1 MGPDVTGA
9 AGIGQEN
16 KARLFDG
23 KMLWVRG
30 RWWYKLAHICQRWRS
45 AVLEWMGES
54 TITAGSR
61 RGSVRGLGWDRER
74 LAHFQDPGHLGIH
87 LTC

>member
-30 RWWYKLAHICQRWRS
+30 RWWYKFAHVCQRWRS
-45 AVLEWMGES
+45 AVLAMDGGINDSSGKSKGVQFEVWDGIEN
-54 TITAGSR
+54 GSLIFR
-61 RGSVRGLGWDRER
+61 I
-74 LAHFQDPGHLGIH
+74 LAIWASI
-87 LTC
+87 